1 MAYHIKNR
9 KVIILKEKF
18 MRFMYG
24 RYGVDSL
31 GKFLVA
37 LAFLTIILGNITDR
51 GLFSMVSWVVLIYAY
66 SRIFSKNIYKRAAEN
81 QLFLS
86 KTATI
91 RTWFY
96 KQKNMFAQ
104 RKTHRIYKCPTC
116 KQKIRVPK
124 GKGRIEIRCPKCNT
138 KFIKTT

>member
-1 MAYHIKNR
+1 
-9 KVIILKEKF
+9 
-18 MRFMYG
+18 MYG
-24 RYGVDSL
+24 RYGVDSF

-37 LAFLTIILGNITDR
+37 LAFISIILANITD
-51 GLFSMVSWVVLIYAY
+51 GGIFSYISWVLLIYAY
-66 SRIFSKNIYKRAAEN
+66 YRMFSKQIYKRASEN
-81 QLFLS
+81 QKFLS
-86 KTATI
+86 KTTGI
-91 RTWFY
+91 RSWFY
-96 KQKNMFAQ
+96 KQKSMMAQ